1 MPFTVHVTAAS
12 EFPLTVALN
21 ATPSPKRIDALAGL
35 IVTVTFEEVVPPP
48 TAPAH
53 AAFKLNNPRATRS
66 AR

>member
-1 MPFTVHVTAAS
+1 
-12 EFPLTVALN
+12 VALN